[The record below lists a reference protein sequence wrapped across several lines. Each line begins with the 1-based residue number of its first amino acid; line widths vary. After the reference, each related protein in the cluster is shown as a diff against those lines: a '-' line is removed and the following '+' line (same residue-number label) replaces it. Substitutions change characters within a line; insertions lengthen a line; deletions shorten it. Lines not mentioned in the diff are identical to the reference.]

1 MTVQGESKVQ
11 PGSATSEEVA
21 AQTTSGRPPVVR
33 SSLRA
38 GLAAIVLLTVLFAA
52 GAPASA
58 HSPHDNVVD
67 VATSPRW
74 ATDGTAYAIVREYLL
89 RSDDRGDTW
98 TRLHNGLDNKSQL
111 SSIEV
116 SQQDP
121 RRLFV
126 GSRGDG
132 VFRSDDGGAR
142 WRRASTGL
150 EEKSV
155 RYLWMSPH
163 DHDVLYA
170 AAPLLGLQVTTDGGG
185 SWRPVPGFAERSVRS
200 ITFDAADP
208 DRVLAGSTG
217 EVFGTT
223 DAGASW
229 SSVGRFGD
237 GEVTAL
243 AIAPG
248 GSGGST
254 TFAGTGEGLYRRQ
267 GNGAFELLE
276 GDLAD
281 DAITG
286 VSVDDDRVVAVSW
299 TEGPFVSSDGGDSW
313 TLVDDELTTTE
324 MAADLGHPDFNV
336 IASGKGADGEH
347 TYFLGGYDGLF
358 RSTDPSA
365 GWEELTTQDSM
376 YLTALTL
383 SPAYG
388 DDGTL
393 VATTYLNGPKL
404 SVDRGATWTSLTPG
418 LAFRYEYLRE
428 PDYYARLTGSL
439 FAPDYATTKQLYTTS
454 RGFLFSSTDPTKP
467 WRAQPQFVTIDPSD
481 PPPDYLLPAFSP
493 TYAKDRTLLAG
504 TDGGS
509 ILRKVGDRDFE
520 KVGDIGAEVTAF
532 VPSPDFGTDGE
543 LFAATPEGLFA
554 GSIDD
559 GLQLLAASPKDL
571 ITLAVSPNLGED
583 GTIFVGS
590 KRGLFVSKD
599 RGKTWSDVP
608 WTDDGRP
615 PFVESVVLSPSYGD
629 DGFVL
634 VSERG
639 HGLSRSTD
647 GGATFGR
654 TGADLLD
661 RNAVLG
667 SFYHPTGEPIVFSPD
682 FAEDRTIFGTSDQV
696 LYRSTDAGTSWTAL
710 EIPRETH
717 PLTEE
722 SAPNDLLRTPTE
734 EGDHGHGKA
743 STAPGSGAV
752 ASTTLLLTTKR
763 VLIAAVAALAVV
775 VALSLAR
782 VGKKARPEVL
792 VIGFRVACGLL
803 VFLAAIVVLG
813 RRT

>member
-1 MTVQGESKVQ
+1 V
-11 PGSATSEEVA
+11 
-21 AQTTSGRPPVVR
+21 
-33 SSLRA
+33 LRA
-38 GLAAIVLLTVLFAA
+38 VLALAVILTVVTSS
-52 GAPASA
+52 GEAPASA
-58 HSPHDNVVD
+58 HSPHDTVVD
-67 VATSPRW
+67 VATSPQW

-98 TRLHNGLDNKSQL
+98 TRLHHGLDNKSQL

-121 RRLFV
+121 SRLFV

-142 WRRASTGL
+142 WRRAATGL
-150 EEKSV
+150 EATSV
-155 RYLWMSPH
+155 RFLWMSPH
-163 DHDVLYA
+163 DHDVLYV
-170 AAPLLGLQVTTDGGG
+170 AAPTVGLRVTTDGGG
-185 SWRPVPGFAERSVRS
+185 SWRPVPGFADRSVQALA
-200 ITFDAADP
+200 FDADDP

-217 EVFGTT
+217 EVFGST

-243 AIAPG
+243 ALAPG
-248 GSGGST
+248 GPGEPAI
-254 TFAGTGEGLYRRQ
+254 FAGTGEGLYRRD
-267 GNGAFELLE
+267 GDGAFELLD

-281 DAITG
+281 DAITA
-286 VSVDDDRVVAVSW
+286 VSIDDELVVAVSW
-299 TEGPFVSSDGGDSW
+299 TRGPFTSRDGGDSW
-313 TLVDDELTTTE
+313 SLDDDELTTTE
-324 MAADLGHPDFNV
+324 MAADLGHPDFNG
-336 IASGKGADGEH
+336 IASGEGADGEH

-358 RSTDPSA
+358 RSSDPSG
-365 GWEELTTQDSM
+365 GWEQLVTQDSM
-376 YLTALTL
+376 YLTALAL
-383 SPAYG
+383 SPNYA

-393 VATTYLNGPKL
+393 LATTYLNGPKI
-404 SVDRGATWTSLTPG
+404 SFDRGATWTSLTPG
-418 LAFRYEYLRE
+418 LAFRHDYLRE
-428 PDYYARLTGSL
+428 PDYYVRLTGSF
-439 FAPDYATTKQLYTTS
+439 FAPDYATTKQLYATS
-454 RGFLFSSTDPTKP
+454 RGFLFATTDHTTP
-467 WRAQPQFVTIDPSD
+467 WRAQPQFAIIDPD
-481 PPPDYLLPAFSP
+481 DVPPDYLLTAFSP
-493 TYAKDRTLLAG
+493 AYAEDRTLLAG
-504 TDGGS
+504 TDDGA
-509 ILRKVGDRDFE
+509 ILRKVGDGDFAE
-520 KVGDIGAEVTAF
+520 VGDLGAEVTAF
-532 VPSPDFGTDGE
+532 APSPDFGTDGV
-543 LFAATPEGLFA
+543 LFAATPKGLFA
-554 GSIDD
+554 GTIDD
-559 GLQLLAASPKDL
+559 GLELLPGSPKDL
-571 ITLAVSPNLGED
+571 TTLAVSPALGAD

-590 KRGLFVSKD
+590 KRGLAVSKD
-599 RGKTWSDVP
+599 RGKTWADVP
-608 WTDDGRP
+608 WSGSGGRR
-615 PFVESVVLSPSYGD
+615 PFVESVVLSPSYGE

-639 HGLSRSTD
+639 NGLFRSTD
-647 GGATFGR
+647 GGTTFES
-654 TGADLLD
+654 TGVDLLD

-667 SFYHPTGEPIVFSPD
+667 SFYHPTGEPIAFSPD

-696 LYRSTDAGTSWTAL
+696 LYRSTDAGRSWTAL

-734 EGDHGHGKA
+734 AGEHAHGKA
-743 STAPGSGAV
+743 PRAPGTTAV